1 MLNKGNY
8 YGLLKA
14 SFRHLVDDGYLAE
27 PWLCRLFA
35 SADRS
40 VCDGWRMTEDEHT
53 DRISEISEKMK
64 RSFYTIAEGES
75 PGDALFAATMALACF
90 IYDVTSRGAEGTVAK
105 RSAELLTDAVAH
117 MVKED
122 LN

>member
-1 MLNKGNY
+1 
-8 YGLLKA
+8 
-14 SFRHLVDDGYLAE
+14 
-27 PWLCRLFA
+27 
-35 SADRS
+35 
-40 VCDGWRMTEDEHT
+40 MTEDGHT

>member
-1 MLNKGNY
+1 M
-8 YGLLKA
+8 
-14 SFRHLVDDGYLAE
+14 SVDAQAE
-27 PWLCRLFA
+27 H
-35 SADRS
+35 
-40 VCDGWRMTEDEHT
+40 V
-53 DRISEISEKMK
+53 SEISEKMK
-64 RSFYTIAEGES
+64 QSFYTIAEGES

-90 IYDVTSRGAEGTVAK
+90 IYDVTARGAEGTVAK